1 MMMVSIGIGVAL
13 AVALIAV
20 VSVLTGAKVNNNH
33 VVLPKT
39 ALVGKHVKDFTLEGL
54 AGGTESGPW
63 TQGRA
68 SVLVFFASWCTP
80 CRGEIPRVAAWV
92 RAHDTGPVEVLGIDA
107 NDERAAAEAFVKK
120 DGVTF
125 PVAFDADGTV
135 TSSVFGFA
143 QLPETVFISAK
154 GVVTGVH
161 FGAISNAAL
170 AKGVE
175 ALRSA

>member
-1 MMMVSIGIGVAL
+1 MMLVSIGIGVVV

-20 VSVLTGAKVNNNH
+20 VSALTGAKVTNDK

-39 ALVGKHVKDFTLEGL
+39 DLVGKHVKDFTLAGL
-54 AGGTESGPW
+54 NGGVERPPW
-63 TQGRA
+63 TSGHA

-80 CRGEIPRVAAWV
+80 CQGEIPRVAAWV
-92 RAHDTGPVEVLGIDA
+92 SGHDLGPVEVLGIDA
-107 NDERAAAEAFVKK
+107 NDERAAARTFVKK

-125 PVAFDADGTV
+125 PVAFDGGGTV

-143 QLPETVFISAK
+143 QLPETVFVNAK

-161 FGAISNAAL
+161 FGAISDAAL
-170 AKGVE
+170 AAGVK
-175 ALRSA
+175 ALRRA

>member
-1 MMMVSIGIGVAL
+1 MMMVSIGIGIAL

-20 VSVLTGAKVNNNH
+20 VSVLTGAKVSDNH

-39 ALVGKHVKDFTLEGL
+39 ELVGKHVQDFTLDGL
-54 AGGTESGPW
+54 GGGTEGAPW
-63 TQGRA
+63 THGRA
-68 SVLVFFASWCTP
+68 SVLVFFASWCVP
-80 CRGEIPRVAAWV
+80 CRGEIPRVATWV
-92 RAHDTGPVEVLGIDA
+92 RTHDTGPVEVLGIDA
-107 NDERAAAEAFVKK
+107 NDERAAAQAFVRK

-161 FGAISNAAL
+161 FGAISNAEL
-170 AKGVE
+170 ARGVK